1 MNLINTRSLKNLFEQ
16 RTRIIIII
24 LLKVSF
30 HNLVTQ
36 ISISTGK
43 IYKLRGIKFVKHDH
57 VNGFNGEVAPLRSS
71 NEPSWREVSVVSD
84 TIHEVANGCRAS
96 EKEFAYSRGSTRRCA
111 KQSRPNECA

>member
-30 HNLVTQ
+30 HNLVMQ

-43 IYKLRGIKFVKHDH
+43 IYKLRGIKF

-71 NEPSWREVSVVSD
+71 NEPSWRGVSVVSD